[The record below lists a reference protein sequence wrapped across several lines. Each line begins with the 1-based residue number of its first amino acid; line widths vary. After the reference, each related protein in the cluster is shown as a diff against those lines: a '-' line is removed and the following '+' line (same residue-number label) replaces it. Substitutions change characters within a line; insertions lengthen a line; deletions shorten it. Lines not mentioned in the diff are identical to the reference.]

1 MIWALLLLSLL
12 LLMFL
17 LVPVWHRE
25 KADDRYQSEEN
36 LRLYQERTDELAA
49 SDLDEEQKQA
59 LQLELD
65 REFLASSGNAG
76 RQAVASP
83 ARYRWPVAMALLLFS
98 VAGTVLLYQQWGAA
112 NELRATELLE
122 KASQV
127 ELTQPERSELIERLA
142 AAGQKQ
148 PGNIEWNYLRGRLL
162 NANGDFA
169 QAAEVFADI
178 LVALPEE
185 ATADRAATMTLLAQA
200 RFFAAD
206 QKADNGMYQ
215 LLKDALA
222 LTPGNR
228 QALGM
233 AGMLAFELKD
243 YQGAVNYWRQLWLG
257 MGDSPEAQM
266 LAQGILRA
274 VEHVHEQGGEVD
286 LSWMKRS
293 EIKVL
298 VDLSAE
304 AKAAVDPAD
313 TVFVLAR
320 AVSGPPMPLAVQKLT
335 VAQLPQV
342 ITLSDAQ
349 AMAPGMNLSSHE
361 QVALVARISKSGQP
375 MPQSGDWQAEQSP
388 VSNHEENLIKL
399 TISELLP

>member
-1 MIWALLLLSLL
+1 
-12 LLMFL
+12 
-17 LVPVWHRE
+17 
-25 KADDRYQSEEN
+25 
-36 LRLYQERTDELAA
+36 
-49 SDLDEEQKQA
+49 
-59 LQLELD
+59 
-65 REFLASSGNAG
+65 
-76 RQAVASP
+76 
-83 ARYRWPVAMALLLFS
+83 
-98 VAGTVLLYQQWGAA
+98 
-112 NELRATELLE
+112 LE

-127 ELTQPERSELIERLA
+127 ELTQPERNELIERLA
-142 AAGQKQ
+142 VAGDKQ
-148 PGNIEWNYLRGRLL
+148 PDNIEWNYLRGRLL

-169 QAAEVFADI
+169 QAADVFADI
-178 LVALPEE
+178 LVVLPQE

-206 QKADNGMYQ
+206 QKADDSMYQ
-215 LLKDALA
+215 LLKDALE

-243 YQGAVNYWRQLWLG
+243 YQGAINYWRQLWLG

-274 VEHVHEQGGEVD
+274 VEHVREEGGEVD
-286 LSWMKRS
+286 LSWMKRT

-298 VDLSAE
+298 VDLSPA

-320 AVSGPPMPLAVQKLT
+320 ALSGPPMPLAVQKLT

-361 QVALVARISKSGQP
+361 QVTLVARISKSGQP
-375 MPQSGDWQAEQSP
+375 MPQSGDWQIEQSP

>member
-1 MIWALLLLSLL
+1 
-12 LLMFL
+12 
-17 LVPVWHRE
+17 
-25 KADDRYQSEEN
+25 
-36 LRLYQERTDELAA
+36 
-49 SDLDEEQKQA
+49 
-59 LQLELD
+59 
-65 REFLASSGNAG
+65 
-76 RQAVASP
+76 VASP
-83 ARYRWPVAMALLLFS
+83 ARYRWPVALALLLFS

-148 PGNIEWNYLRGRLL
+148 PGNIEWSYLRGRLL
-162 NANGDFA
+162 NANGDFS

-243 YQGAVNYWRQLWLG
+243 YQGAVSYWRQLWLG

-274 VEHVHEQGGEVD
+274 VEHVREQGGEVD

-361 QVALVARISKSGQP
+361 QVTLVARISKSGQP

-388 VSNHEENLIKL
+388 VSNQEENLIKL
-399 TISELLP
+399 TISDLLP